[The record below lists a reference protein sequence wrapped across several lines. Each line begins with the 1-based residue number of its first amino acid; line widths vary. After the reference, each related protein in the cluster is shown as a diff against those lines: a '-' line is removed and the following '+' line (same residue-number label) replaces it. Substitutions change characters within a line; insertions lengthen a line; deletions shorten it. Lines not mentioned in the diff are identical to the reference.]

1 MEDGYKRQTGIT
13 NNYSMSGHNKWKQI
27 KEKKGKTDSQK
38 SKVFSKYAKLI
49 TVEARLAKGNREA
62 PGLKAVIERAKKE
75 NMPND
80 NIERAIKKATE
91 AGAGQMENITYEAY
105 GPGGVALIIE
115 VLTDNRNK
123 AAQEVKA
130 ILARHEI
137 ALASPGSASWAFAKV
152 TDPSTGSGQA
162 TLQATTTVETSDEDL
177 ALLEKIVEDL
187 ENCDEVQE
195 VITNAE

>member
-1 MEDGYKRQTGIT
+1 
-13 NNYSMSGHNKWKQI
+13 MSGHSKWKQI

-38 SKVFSKYAKLI
+38 SKAFSKYAKLI
-49 TVEARLAKGNREA
+49 TVEAKLANGNREA

-91 AGAGQMENITYEAY
+91 VGAGQMENITYEAY
-105 GPGGVALIIE
+105 GPGGVAIIIE
-115 VLTDNRNK
+115 ALTDNRNK
-123 AAQEVKA
+123 ASQEIKIA
-130 ILARHEI
+130 LGKHEI
-137 ALASPGSASWAFAKV
+137 SLASPGSAMWAFKKELI
-152 TDPSTGSGQA
+152 TNHLSPI
-162 TLQATTTVETSDEDL
+162 TTTELGDEDL
-177 ALLEKIVEDL
+177 AALEKIVEDL

>member
-1 MEDGYKRQTGIT
+1 
-13 NNYSMSGHNKWKQI
+13 MSGHNKWKQI

-38 SKVFSKYAKLI
+38 SKAFSKYAKLI
-49 TVEARLAKGNREA
+49 TVEAKLANGNREA

-91 AGAGQMENITYEAY
+91 VGAGQMENITYEAY
-105 GPGGVALIIE
+105 GPGGVAIIIE
-115 VLTDNRNK
+115 ALTDNRNK
-123 AAQEVKA
+123 ASQEIKTA
-130 ILARHEI
+130 LGKHEI
-137 ALASPGSASWAFAKV
+137 SLASPGSASWAFSK
-152 TDPSTGSGQA
+152 DPTTH
-162 TLQATTTVETSDEDL
+162 TLQPTTNVELGGEDL
-177 ALLEKIVEDL
+177 AMLEKIVEDL

>member
-1 MEDGYKRQTGIT
+1 
-13 NNYSMSGHNKWKQI
+13 MSGHNRWKQI
-27 KEKKGKTDSQK
+27 KERKGKTDSQK
-38 SKVFSKYAKLI
+38 SKAFSKYAKLI

-62 PGLKAVIERAKKE
+62 PGLKAVIERARKE

-137 ALASPGSASWAFAKV
+137 ALASPGSAMWAFTRQTFEGQKL
-152 TDPSTGSGQA
+152 SGQA
-162 TLQATTTVETSDEDL
+162 LQPTTTTELGDEDL
-177 ALLEKIVEDL
+177 MLLEKIVEDL

-195 VITNAE
+195 VVTNAE